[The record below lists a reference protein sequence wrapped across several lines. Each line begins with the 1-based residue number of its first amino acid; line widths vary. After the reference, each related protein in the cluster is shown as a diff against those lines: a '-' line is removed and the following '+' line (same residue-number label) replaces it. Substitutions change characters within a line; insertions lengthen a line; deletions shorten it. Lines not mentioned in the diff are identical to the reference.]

1 MRRIHGAVV
10 VLMGLLIAVST
21 APLQTPAS
29 PGILPL
35 HQRLLGAWRL
45 VAIEYRGAHGE
56 TRDPFYQPNST
67 GLIVYDRSGWMSVQ
81 ISAPY
86 RPALPIPDD
95 RTTAQATEAPTAKS
109 AAFDSYYAYFGRWDV
124 EPVTSQ
130 VIHHVQRSLLPA
142 ENGNDYAQTVS
153 FEQGQLVFT
162 GRSDVADGQTVRRKI
177 WEKLPL

>member
-1 MRRIHGAVV
+1 MHRIHSAAVV
-10 VLMGLLIAVST
+10 LLGLLLAVSA

-29 PGILPL
+29 AGVLPL
-35 HQRLLGAWRL
+35 RERLMGAWRL

-56 TRDPFYQPNST
+56 TRDPFYQANST

-86 RPALPIPDD
+86 RATLPIPDD
-95 RTTAQATEAPTAKS
+95 RTAAKENEEPMAKS

-124 EPVTSQ
+124 EPATSQ
-130 VIHHVQRSLLPA
+130 VIHHVQGSLLPA
-142 ENGNDYAQTVS
+142 ENGQDYAQTVS
-153 FEQGQLVFT
+153 FEQGRLVFT
-162 GRSDVADGQTVRRKI
+162 GRSGVADAQTVRRKI